1 MMSVQGK
8 QMWYSQRSQRTY
20 HIYIYTHTYIYIY
33 KISTISPLSSMM
45 FTCVPSEKPPF
56 IRNCASPASPNFV
69 SRAATASL
77 LSLAT
82 APGAW
87 NQTWMKNCGWPV
99 YFYTICIYDIYIYT
113 ILYHWG
119 PGDIPNITNLE
130 PWLLTTTKLL
140 SGMRIQVDCN
150 DRKAPNFQ
158 WILSSTCS
166 NSVDNRIRW
175 CYDHNNKHAMTLQVK
190 QIFTCDHIWLYCFT

>member
-1 MMSVQGK
+1 MC
-8 QMWYSQRSQRTY
+8 SQRKTSIHQELRVTSLAKLCLQSRHCFLAFTGHRTWCLEPNLDEKLWLARIFLY
-20 HIYIYTHTYIYIY
+20 NMYIWYIYIYTPYYITGDLA
-33 KISTISPLSSMM
+33 IS
-45 FTCVPSEKPPF
+45 
-56 IRNCASPASPNFV
+56 R
-69 SRAATASL
+69 
-77 LSLAT
+77 
-82 APGAW
+82 
-87 NQTWMKNCGWPV
+87 
-99 YFYTICIYDIYIYT
+99 
-113 ILYHWG
+113 
-119 PGDIPNITNLE
+119 NITNLE